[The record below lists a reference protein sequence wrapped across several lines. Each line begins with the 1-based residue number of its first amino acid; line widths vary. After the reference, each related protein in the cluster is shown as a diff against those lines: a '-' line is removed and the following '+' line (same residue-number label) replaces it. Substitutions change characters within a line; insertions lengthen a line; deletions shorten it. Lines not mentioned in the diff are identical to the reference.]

1 MAYAMLLPTLVLL
14 GVFAYFPLTRLVH
27 MGLWRPNRFG
37 TRETWVGPANFV
49 EVLTGEDFRTGVWIS
64 ARYVL
69 LTVPIGLLL
78 GLVLALAAH
87 RRLKGIRVFQTVF
100 SSTIAS
106 SAAVSA
112 VVFYSL
118 INPKIGRFGDVSW
131 LSLADPDTALRGV
144 ALSSIW
150 QNLGLTFV
158 IVLAALQT
166 VPDELLEAAALDGF
180 GSVRRTTKV
189 VLPLISPALAFLGVV
204 LMVSA
209 FQSFAQVELLTGGG
223 PAGSTETL
231 VFKIF
236 ERQSPGSI
244 SEGAVMSIGMFAITF
259 VMTMVQLTLTS
270 RKVHYGGR

>member
-1 MAYAMLLPTLVLL
+1 MAP
-14 GVFAYFPLTRLVH
+14 
-27 MGLWRPNRFG
+27 
-37 TRETWVGPANFV
+37 ETWLRKPC
-49 EVLTGEDFRTGVWIS
+49 
-64 ARYVL
+64 
-69 LTVPIGLLL
+69 
-78 GLVLALAAH
+78 
-87 RRLKGIRVFQTVF
+87 
-100 SSTIAS
+100 STIAS

-112 VVFYSL
+112 VVFSSL